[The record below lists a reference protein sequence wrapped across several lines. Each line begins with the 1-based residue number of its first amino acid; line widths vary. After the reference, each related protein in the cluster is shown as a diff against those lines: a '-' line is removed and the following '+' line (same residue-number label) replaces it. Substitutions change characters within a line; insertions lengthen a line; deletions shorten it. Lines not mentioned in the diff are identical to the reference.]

1 MLFNREFI
9 LSKYNPII
17 NNDNQLFQH
26 EDRFFDDYVFTI
38 TSSDITINSPI
49 SYNKT
54 ITPKLKQN
62 STRYIPGIVTDDTE
76 KIINNFS
83 GLLNKITNSN
93 YNEIYKE
100 LKKIN
105 IYNPSFY
112 PSIANRLFQK
122 ILNEHEYISIYVQLC
137 IDLNFNNQFI
147 DELLILSNSFFNAFC
162 INNENSDNIDIFIKK
177 QNINNIIFICTLFI
191 NNLINPAI
199 IFKKIIP
206 DLLNNVNDNN
216 IEILCNLLDFL
227 KKINKYDLYEY
238 YFKINKVKNHPY
250 LTMRIKFMIEDLI
263 S

>member
-1 MLFNREFI
+1 MLFERSFI
-9 LSKYNPII
+9 LSKYDPVI
-17 NNDNQLFQH
+17 NNDDQLFKH
-26 EDRFFDDYVFTI
+26 EDRFFDDSIFTI
-38 TSSDITINSPI
+38 TNSNIILNSSI
-49 SYNKT
+49 SQGKFP
-54 ITPKLKQN
+54 TPKLKQN
-62 STRYIPGIVTDDTE
+62 SDRYIPGIVTDDIE
-76 KIINNFS
+76 KIINSFS

-93 YNEIYKE
+93 YKEICNE
-100 LKKIN
+100 LKEIN

-122 ILNEHEYISIYVQLC
+122 ILNEHEYINIYVQLC

-147 DELLILSNSFFNAFC
+147 DELLILSNSFFNKFC
-162 INNENSDNIDIFIKK
+162 INNENADDTFIKK
-177 QNINNIIFICTLFI
+177 QNINNIIFVSTLFT

>member
-38 TSSDITINSPI
+38 TNSNIILNSSI
-49 SYNKT
+49 SQGK
-54 ITPKLKQN
+54 ISTPKLKQN
-62 STRYIPGIVTDDTE
+62 SDRYIPGIVTDDIE
-76 KIINNFS
+76 KIINSFS

-100 LKKIN
+100 LKEIN
-105 IYNPSFY
+105 VYNPSFY

-137 IDLNFNNQFI
+137 IDLNLNNQFI
-147 DELLILSNSFFNAFC
+147 DELLILSNTFFNKFC
-162 INNENSDNIDIFIKK
+162 INNENSDDTFIKK
-177 QNINNIIFICTLFI
+177 QNINNIIFICTLFT
-191 NNLINPAI
+191 NNLINPVI

-206 DLLNNVNDNN
+206 DLLNIVNDNN

>member
-1 MLFNREFI
+1 MLLERSFI

-17 NNDNQLFQH
+17 NNDDQLFQH
-26 EDRFFDDYVFTI
+26 EDRFFDDSIFTI
-38 TSSDITINSPI
+38 TNSNIILNSSI
-49 SYNKT
+49 SQGK
-54 ITPKLKQN
+54 IPAPKLKQN
-62 STRYIPGIVTDDTE
+62 SDRYIPGIVTDDIE
-76 KIINNFS
+76 KIINSFS
-83 GLLNKITNSN
+83 GLLNKITGSN

-147 DELLILSNSFFNAFC
+147 DELLILSNTFFNNFC
-162 INNENSDNIDIFIKK
+162 INNEDSDDTFIKK
-177 QNINNIIFICTLFI
+177 QNINNIIFICTLF
-191 NNLINPAI
+191 NSNLINPAI
-199 IFKKIIP
+199 IFRKIIP
-206 DLLNNVNDNN
+206 DLLNIVNDNN
-216 IEILCNLLDFL
+216 IEILCSLLDFF

>member
-1 MLFNREFI
+1 MLLNRDFI
-9 LSKYNPII
+9 LSKFDPII

-26 EDRFFDDYVFTI
+26 EDRFFDDTVFTI
-38 TSSDITINSPI
+38 TNSNIILNSSISHNKITS
-49 SYNKT
+49 
-54 ITPKLKQN
+54 PKLKQN
-62 STRYIPGIVTDDTE
+62 SDRYIPGIVTDDIE
-76 KIINNFS
+76 KIINSFS

-93 YNEIYKE
+93 YNEIYNE
-100 LKKIN
+100 LKQIN
-105 IYNPSFY
+105 IYNKTFY

-122 ILNEHEYISIYVQLC
+122 ILNEHEYINIYVQLC

-147 DELLILSNSFFNAFC
+147 DELLILSNSFFNKFC
-162 INNENSDNIDIFIKK
+162 INNENADDTFIKK
-177 QNINNIIFICTLFI
+177 QNINNIIFVSTLFT

>member
-1 MLFNREFI
+1 MLLERSFI
-9 LSKYNPII
+9 LSKYDPII
-17 NNDNQLFQH
+17 NNDDQLFQH
-26 EDRFFDDYVFTI
+26 EDRFFDDSIFTI
-38 TSSDITINSPI
+38 TNSNIILNSSI
-49 SYNKT
+49 SQGK
-54 ITPKLKQN
+54 ISTPKLKQN
-62 STRYIPGIVTDDTE
+62 SDRYIPGIVTDDIE
-76 KIINNFS
+76 KIINSFS

-100 LKKIN
+100 LKEIN
-105 IYNPSFY
+105 VYNPSFY

-147 DELLILSNSFFNAFC
+147 DELLILSNSFFNKFC
-162 INNENSDNIDIFIKK
+162 INNENADDTFVKK
-177 QNINNIIFICTLFI
+177 QNINNIIFISTLFT